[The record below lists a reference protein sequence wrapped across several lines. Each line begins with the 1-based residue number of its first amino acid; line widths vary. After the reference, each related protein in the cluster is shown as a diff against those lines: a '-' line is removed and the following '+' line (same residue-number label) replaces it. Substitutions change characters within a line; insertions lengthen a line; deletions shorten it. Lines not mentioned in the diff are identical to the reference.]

1 MTVIRACSMTV
12 ADSKMLLVK
21 CCRLRVTVHT
31 HRHGEAFNNQWLDSV
46 SVTTSGKDISIMVKG
61 PKTYIGSR
69 SSKAWPGGMSQNKD
83 VTLAGLC
90 A

>member
-1 MTVIRACSMTV
+1 M
-12 ADSKMLLVK
+12 
-21 CCRLRVTVHT
+21 
-31 HRHGEAFNNQWLDSV
+31 GEAFNNQWLDSV

-83 VTLAGLC
+83 VTLAGSSAHDSVSSASLNVL
-90 A
+90 APQSSFYLR